1 MPQCMDIYNE
11 YFLVNHMKKITLKL
25 LLLLVIFEFKITRSF
40 SLALASTD
48 FGLSFAKKGELLPY
62 IIKVVIFI

>member
-1 MPQCMDIYNE
+1 M
-11 YFLVNHMKKITLKL
+11 KL
-25 LLLLVIFEFKITRSF
+25 LLLSVIFEFKITRSF